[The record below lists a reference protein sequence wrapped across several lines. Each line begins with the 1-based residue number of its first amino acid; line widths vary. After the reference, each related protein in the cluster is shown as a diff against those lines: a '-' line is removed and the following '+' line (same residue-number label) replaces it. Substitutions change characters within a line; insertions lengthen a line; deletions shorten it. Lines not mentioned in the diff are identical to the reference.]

1 MNILHLSVTLLL
13 YGCGIILLLVTP
25 MIPLEPSGDF
35 MIQKN
40 ESITLQSTQRK

>member
-1 MNILHLSVTLLL
+1 MSTLRSNAILLL
-13 YGCGIILLLVTP
+13 YGCGIMLCLVTLL
-25 MIPLEPSGDF
+25 IPLEPYGDF